1 MGITVTGYI
10 DVPEDRRAV
19 VAPAFEEHKRLSL
32 LEPGCEKFELTEDN
46 AVSGRFHVSECYTD
60 AEALEAHKVR
70 AAASDWARISEG
82 LPRNLEFLED

>member
-19 VAPAFEEHKRLSL
+19 VAPAFEEHMRLSL
-32 LEPGCEKFELTEDN
+32 LEPGCEMFELRQDSD
-46 AVSGRFHVSECYTD
+46 VPGRFHVSERYAD
-60 AEALEAHKVR
+60 SDALEAHKAR

-82 LPRNLEFLED
+82 LPRNLEFVED